1 MGAGFGQPDGL
12 PDELTAQPEA
22 CPVSLPFLRKLQPAE
37 NSRDELIVRL
47 EPSLVLKGAAERL
60 TGSRGSL
67 YASYVR
73 QGLSPLEAY
82 SQLLS
87 RLLSASCDPAAA
99 AEILMEHISW
109 NWGTPYHTDAP
120 QILSAMSND
129 AAWRR
134 FEAEDPIARREVAA
148 HLLFRAACYEKGP
161 ARKLLMELG
170 GYLVGEIVNI
180 WLNEIG
186 PKPESKEE
194 K

>member
-1 MGAGFGQPDGL
+1 
-12 PDELTAQPEA
+12 
-22 CPVSLPFLRKLQPAE
+22 
-37 NSRDELIVRL
+37 
-47 EPSLVLKGAAERL
+47 
-60 TGSRGSL
+60 
-67 YASYVR
+67 
-73 QGLSPLEAY
+73 
-82 SQLLS
+82 
-87 RLLSASCDPAAA
+87 
-99 AEILMEHISW
+99 MEHISW